1 MMRKNLSRIKNETK
15 AKEYR
20 RKLSIR
26 KKVVG
31 SAEAP
36 RLAVTKTNKHLR
48 VQAIDDV
55 KSVTLFS
62 VQTFGKSKTGESAN
76 VEGAKKVGA
85 AVASSLKQK
94 NLSKAVFDRSGK
106 QYTGVIKALADAI
119 RENGIQI

>member
-1 MMRKNLSRIKNETK
+1 MRKNAAKIKNETK

-31 SAEAP
+31 SAESP
-36 RLAVTKTNKHLR
+36 RICVSKSNKHLR

-55 KSVTLFS
+55 ASVTLFS
-62 VQTFGKSKTGESAN
+62 VQTFGKAKVGESAN
-76 VEGAKKVGA
+76 AESAKKVGA
-85 AVASSLKQK
+85 AVATSLKSK
-94 NLSKAVFDRSGK
+94 KLAKAVFDRSGK
-106 QYTGVIKALADAI
+106 QYTGVIKALADSI

>member
-1 MMRKNLSRIKNETK
+1 MRKNISKIKNETK

-31 SAEAP
+31 SGEKP
-36 RLAVTKTNKHLR
+36 RLSVTKSNKHLR
-48 VQAIDDV
+48 VQIIDDV

-62 VQTFGKSKTGESAN
+62 VQTYGKTKVADSGNA
-76 VEGAKKVGA
+76 EGAKKVGA
-85 AVASSLKQK
+85 QVAATLKK
-94 NLSKAVFDRSGK
+94 NNLSKAVFDRSGK
-106 QYTGVIKALADAI
+106 QFTGVIKTLADSI

>member
-1 MMRKNLSRIKNETK
+1 MRKNAKKIKNETK

-20 RKLSIR
+20 RKLAIR
-26 KKVVG
+26 KKVIG
-31 SAEAP
+31 SAETP
-36 RLAVTKTNKHLR
+36 RLCVSKTNKHLR

-62 VQTFGKSKTGESAN
+62 VQTYGKTKAADTAN
-76 VEGAKKVGA
+76 AEGAKKVGA
-85 AVASSLKQK
+85 AVAASLKTK

-106 QYTGVIKALADAI
+106 QYTGVIKALADSI

>member
-1 MMRKNLSRIKNETK
+1 MRKNISKIKNETK

-26 KKVVG
+26 KKVIG

-36 RLAVTKTNKHLR
+36 RLCVTKTNKHLR

-55 KSVTLFS
+55 KSSTLFS
-62 VQTFGKSKTGESAN
+62 VQTYGKTKVADSAN
-76 VEGAKKVGA
+76 AEGAKKVGA
-85 AVASSLKQK
+85 AVSSMLKK
-94 NLSKAVFDRSGK
+94 NNLDKAVFDRSGK
-106 QYTGVIKALADAI
+106 QYTGVIKALADSI

>member
-1 MMRKNLSRIKNETK
+1 MRKNAAKIKNPSK

-20 RKLSIR
+20 RKLAIR
-26 KKVVG
+26 KKVIG
-31 SAEAP
+31 SAETP
-36 RLAVTKTNKHLR
+36 RLCVTRTNKHIR

-55 KSVTLFS
+55 KSTTMFS
-62 VQTFGKSKTGESAN
+62 VQTYGKTKAADTAN
-76 VEGAKKVGA
+76 AEGAKKVGA
-85 AVASSLKQK
+85 AVAATLKKQ

>member
-1 MMRKNLSRIKNETK
+1 MRKNIAKIKNEAK

-31 SAEAP
+31 SAEKP
-36 RLAVTKTNKHLR
+36 RLAVTKSNKHIR

-62 VQTFGKSKTGESAN
+62 IQTYGKAKAANSAN
-76 VEGAKKVGA
+76 AESAKKVGSE
-85 AVASSLKQK
+85 VASTLKK
-94 NLSKAVFDRSGK
+94 NNLSKAVFDRSGK
-106 QYTGVIKALADAI
+106 QYTGVIKALADSI

>member
-1 MMRKNLSRIKNETK
+1 MRKNISKIKNETK

-31 SAEAP
+31 SGEKP
-36 RLAVTKTNKHLR
+36 RLSVTKSNKHLR
-48 VQAIDDV
+48 VQIIDDV

-62 VQTFGKSKTGESAN
+62 VQTYGKTKVASSCNA
-76 VEGAKKVGA
+76 EGAKKVGA
-85 AVASSLKQK
+85 EVAATLKK
-94 NLSKAVFDRSGK
+94 NNLSKAVFDRSGK
-106 QYTGVIKALADAI
+106 QYTGVIKALADSI

>member
-1 MMRKNLSRIKNETK
+1 MRKNISKIKNETK

-36 RLAVTKTNKHLR
+36 RVCVTKTNKHLR
-48 VQAIDDV
+48 VQVIDDV
-55 KSVTLFS
+55 KSKTLFS
-62 VQTFGKSKTGESAN
+62 VQTFGKAKVADHAN
-76 VEGAKKVGA
+76 AEGAKKVGA
-85 AVASSLKQK
+85 AVSAQLKK
-94 NLSKAVFDRSGK
+94 SNLSKAVFDRSGK
-106 QYTGVIKALADAI
+106 QYTGVIKALADSI